1 MIFFQGLF
9 SCLLKRERAH
19 VDDRSRLTHEFHS
32 IIIEVD
38 YFGSQRKN
46 ISIAKVLNIRLL
58 RSSVVIRCQGCVEA
72 IGNPI
77 R

>member
-9 SCLLKRERAH
+9 SCLLERERAH

-38 YFGSQRKN
+38 YFGSQRK
-46 ISIAKVLNIRLL
+46 KHFHCE
-58 RSSVVIRCQGCVEA
+58 SVEY
-72 IGNPI
+72 
-77 R
+77 